1 MRCCRIVNNNR
12 NILTLASKP
21 VCSLLRTIALL
32 RIEIYC
38 MGTLYQSGMPVFFFI
53 AFFAGEL
60 FYMDLVFHRWWS
72 ILLYRGHRP
81 SFSNPLSLH
90 LSFSLYFPLSPRLC
104 LSTIDMLI
112 DRTLIP
118 SLYISLSL
126 FISFFLPSFLS
137 FFLSLSLFFFSPCI
151 LHVVCIAVWRTSWSF
166 SRFLHTRG
174 YTYKYIYIHIYG
186 GYIYRQDIVTERVS
200 HSLLSLSCPLDEV
213 EVDACLSWP
222 SFRIMGSYNIGA
234 RGVAALYRS
243 NDATRHWRESRESFF
258 AILKYASMCPARST
272 DFIPSPSSNIPYLRW
287 INIVIYKFI

>member
-1 MRCCRIVNNNR
+1 MATKESGCAVAGLLTTIGI
-12 NILTLASKP
+12 ILTLASKP

-126 FISFFLPSFLS
+126 FISFFLSSFLS
-137 FFLSLSLFFFSPCI
+137 FFLSFF
-151 LHVVCIAVWRTSWSF
+151 
-166 SRFLHTRG
+166 
-174 YTYKYIYIHIYG
+174 
-186 GYIYRQDIVTERVS
+186 
-200 HSLLSLSCPLDEV
+200 
-213 EVDACLSWP
+213 
-222 SFRIMGSYNIGA
+222 
-234 RGVAALYRS
+234 LYRS
-243 NDATRHWRESRESFF
+243 FFLPLYSPCSLYCSVTHKLKFF
-258 AILKYASMCPARST
+258 AFFT
-272 DFIPSPSSNIPYLRW
+272 HTG
-287 INIVIYKFI
+287 IYI